1 MTEKPVSTFIW
12 IFTIVYLLKILWTK
26 TPTAESLYQRAPSA
40 EALGIFAAC
49 TLGGFCCM
57 LGATV
62 LITVTTYMLVFFT
75 DAFQDVVKNIR
86 AIRMLL

>member
-1 MTEKPVSTFIW
+1 
-12 IFTIVYLLKILWTK
+12 
-26 TPTAESLYQRAPSA
+26 
-40 EALGIFAAC
+40 
-49 TLGGFCCM
+49 M